1 MGQKATTSTS
11 TSLSCPHSLSRSQ
24 YIPLSHCDSLALPPL
39 SVSVS
44 HPLSENS
51 FLTAYVF
58 RCALLCSYSCVCV
71 CVCLTVCG
79 SYEVI
84 LCLLCVRVCVYVRS
98 IECDGNG
105 VRRTATLTTA
115 QNEEHENKVRIKKK
129 TIPSL
134 INGKWREWKLK

>member
-24 YIPLSHCDSLALPPL
+24 CIPLSHCDSLALPL

-71 CVCLTVCG
+71 CVCLSVCG

-84 LCLLCVRVCVYVRS
+84 LCLLCVRVCVYVSS

-115 QNEEHENKVRIKKK
+115 QNEEHENKVRIKKNH
-129 TIPSL
+129 SQL
-134 INGKWREWKLK
+134 DQW